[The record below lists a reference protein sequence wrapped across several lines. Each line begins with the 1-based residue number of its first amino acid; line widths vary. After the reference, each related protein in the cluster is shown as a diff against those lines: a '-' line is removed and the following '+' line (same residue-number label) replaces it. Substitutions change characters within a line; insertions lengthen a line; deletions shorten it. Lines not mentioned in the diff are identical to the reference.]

1 MKNKALFSP
10 AGLALIGVAL
20 LISVVI
26 ISNLPRLR
34 IDLTQDDLYTL
45 SDGTREVLDT
55 LERPIELTFF
65 YSEET
70 IGQMPQV
77 RAYGNR
83 VQELLRE
90 MVIAS
95 NGNLTLE
102 VVDPE
107 PFSEQEDLATSYGI
121 QAVPLAAGRE
131 EVYFG
136 VVAADPGTRVEGE
149 EEVYEAIPLVRP
161 DQEEFLEYEFS
172 RLISRVLDPDPTV
185 VGLITSLN
193 IDGGF
198 NPATEQAT
206 GPWAIMDTVR
216 YMYDVRRLQEDV
228 AAIDEEI
235 DILMLV
241 HPQELPEHTL
251 YAIDQFV
258 LRGGRAL
265 VFVDPNSDTQTQ
277 IMVGGGGYRDNLGS
291 DLPGLL
297 SAWGVNYDAS
307 QVVTDQELALF
318 VTLAQGQRPTAH
330 YGMLGVPREH
340 FANDIVSGQL
350 QVMNLSSAGALTP
363 VEGAETTFEPLIQT
377 SEQTM
382 MMGTAFFREMGDPTL
397 LIDDFVSE
405 EQTRTLAAR
414 VSGPAQSAF
423 PDGPPAA
430 ASDAGSDAAGDESEQ
445 EDSAAAESATD
456 DSPEASPQQHLSASV
471 SDIGVIV
478 VADSD
483 VLADRMWAQSRQVAG
498 QRVINAFA
506 SNGDFVINALD
517 NLSGSTELINIRSR
531 GRYARPFTRVLA
543 LQREAD
549 ERLRERET
557 NLLERLSETEEQL
570 QALNQGSG
578 NISPEQ
584 EAEIERFIE
593 LQLETR
599 RDLREVQFELNNEI
613 DRLGSVLK
621 AINTALIPALIII
634 AVLTAVLLRNRRRK
648 LAR

>member
-20 LISVVI
+20 LIAVVI
-26 ISNLPRLR
+26 ISALPRLR
-34 IDLTQDDLYTL
+34 IDLTQDGLYTL
-45 SDGTREVLDT
+45 SDGTRDVLNT

-65 YSEET
+65 YSEEA

-102 VVDPE
+102 VIDPE
-107 PFSEQEDLATSYGI
+107 AFSEQEDLATSYGI

-149 EEVYEAIPLVRP
+149 TEVYEAIPLVRP

-198 NPATEQAT
+198 NPATEQTT

-216 YMYDVRRLQEDV
+216 YMYDVRRLTEDV
-228 AAIDEEI
+228 AAIDEDI

-241 HPQELPEHTL
+241 HPQELPEQTL

-297 SAWGVNYDAS
+297 SAWGVNYDAT
-307 QVVTDQELALF
+307 QVVTDQALALF

-350 QVMNLSSAGALTP
+350 QVMNLSSAGALNP
-363 VEGAETTFEPLIQT
+363 ADGADTTFEPLIQT

-382 MMGTAFFREMGDPTL
+382 IMGTAFFREMGDPTL
-397 LIDDFVSE
+397 LIDDFKSE
-405 EQTRTLAAR
+405 DQTRTLAAR

-423 PDGPPAA
+423 PAGPPAA
-430 ASDAGSDAAGDESEQ
+430 DADTADASDTESET
-445 EDSAAAESATD
+445 DAEPAPDTT
-456 DSPEASPQQHLSASV
+456 ETASQDHLTASV

-570 QALNQGSG
+570 QSLNQGSG
-578 NISPEQ
+578 SISPEQ
-584 EAEIERFIE
+584 EAEIERFID

-634 AVLTAVLLRNRRRK
+634 AVLAATILRNRRRK

>member
-20 LISVVI
+20 LIAVVI
-26 ISNLPRLR
+26 ISSLPRLR

-55 LERPIELTFF
+55 LQRPIELTFF
-65 YSEET
+65 YSEEA

-83 VQELLRE
+83 VQELLQE

-102 VVDPE
+102 VIDPE
-107 PFSEQEDLATSYGI
+107 AFSEQEDLATSYGI

-149 EEVYEAIPLVRP
+149 AEVYEAIPLVRP

-198 NPATEQAT
+198 NPATEQTT

-216 YMYDVRRLQEDV
+216 YMYDVRRLTEDV
-228 AAIDEEI
+228 APIDENI

-241 HPQELPEHTL
+241 HPQELPAQTL

-258 LRGGRAL
+258 MRGGRAL

-297 SAWGVNYDAS
+297 SAWGVNYDAA

-350 QVMNLSSAGALTP
+350 QVMNLSSAGALNP
-363 VEGAETTFEPLIQT
+363 VEGSATTFEPLIQT

-382 MMGTAFFREMGDPTL
+382 LMGTAFFREMGDPTL
-397 LIDDFVSE
+397 LIDDFESE
-405 EQTRTLAAR
+405 DQTRTLAAR

-423 PDGPPAA
+423 PDGPPA
-430 ASDAGSDAAGDESEQ
+430 SDTDAESET
-445 EDSAAAESATD
+445 AAPD
-456 DSPEASPQQHLSASV
+456 ASETPPQNHLTASV

-578 NISPEQ
+578 TISAEQ
-584 EAEIERFIE
+584 EAEIERFIQ

-613 DRLGSVLK
+613 DRLGTVLK

-634 AVLTAVLLRNRRRK
+634 AVLAATILRNRRRK
-648 LAR
+648 LA

>member
-10 AGLALIGVAL
+10 AGLALIGIAL
-20 LISVVI
+20 LISVVV
-26 ISNLPRLR
+26 ISSLPRLR

-45 SDGTREVLDT
+45 SDGTREVLDN

-65 YSEET
+65 YSEEA

-102 VVDPE
+102 VIDPE
-107 PFSEQEDLATSYGI
+107 AFSAQEDLATSYGI

-136 VVAADPGTRVEGE
+136 VVAADPGTRVDGE
-149 EEVYEAIPLVRP
+149 TEVYEAIPLVRP

-172 RLISRVLDPDPTV
+172 RLINRVLDPEPTV
-185 VGLITSLN
+185 VGLITSLD

-206 GPWAIMDTVR
+206 GAWAIMDTVR
-216 YMYDVRRLQEDV
+216 YMYDVRRLQNDV
-228 AAIDEEI
+228 SSIDEEI

-241 HPQELPEHTL
+241 HPQELSETTL

-258 LRGGRAL
+258 MRGGRAL

-291 DLPGLL
+291 ELPGLL
-297 SAWGVNYDAS
+297 SAWGIDYDAT
-307 QVVTDQELALF
+307 QVVTDQDLALF

-350 QVMNLSSAGALTP
+350 QVMNLSSAGSLNPADASQTN
-363 VEGAETTFEPLIQT
+363 FEPLIQT

-382 MMGTAFFREMGDPTL
+382 MMGTDFFREMGDPTL

-405 EQTRTLAAR
+405 EQNRTLAAR
-414 VSGPAQSAF
+414 VSGPASSAF
-423 PDGPPAA
+423 PDGPPSTETAATDADADASETEQAA
-430 ASDAGSDAAGDESEQ
+430 ADSDSSETASQ
-445 EDSAAAESATD
+445 E
-456 DSPEASPQQHLSASV
+456 HLSASV

-578 NISPEQ
+578 TISPEQ
-584 EAEIERFIE
+584 EAEIERFIQ
-593 LQLETR
+593 LQLDTR

-613 DRLGSVLK
+613 DRLGAVLK

-634 AVLTAVLLRNRRRK
+634 AVLIATLLRNRRRK
-648 LAR
+648 QTR

>member
-10 AGLALIGVAL
+10 AGLVLIGLVL
-20 LISVVI
+20 LVTVVI
-26 ISNLPRLR
+26 ISSLPRLR

-102 VVDPE
+102 VIDPE

-136 VVAADPGTRVEGE
+136 VVAADPGTRAEGGG
-149 EEVYEAIPLVRP
+149 EVFESIPLVRP

-198 NPATEQAT
+198 NPATEQTT

-228 AAIDEEI
+228 DVIAEDI

-241 HPQELPEHTL
+241 HPQELPENTL

-277 IMVGGGGYRDNLGS
+277 IMMAGGGYRDNLGS

-307 QVVTDQELALF
+307 QVVTDQSLALF

-363 VEGAETTFEPLIQT
+363 VEGAATTFEPLIQT

-423 PDGPPAA
+423 PDGRPAA
-430 ASDAGSDAAGDESEQ
+430 DTDAETDTGD
-445 EDSAAAESATD
+445 DSAA
-456 DSPEASPQQHLSASV
+456 SPHLSDSV

-478 VADSD
+478 VADTD

-578 NISPEQ
+578 SISPEQ

-613 DRLGSVLK
+613 DRLGSILK

-634 AVLTAVLLRNRRRK
+634 AVLTAALLRNRRRK
-648 LAR
+648 PAR

>member
-10 AGLALIGVAL
+10 AGLLLIGLAL
-20 LISVVI
+20 LIIVVI
-26 ISNLPRLR
+26 ISSLPRLR
-34 IDLTQDDLYTL
+34 VDLTQDNLYTL

-65 YSEET
+65 YSEEA

-95 NGNLTLE
+95 NGNLKLD
-102 VVDPE
+102 VIDPE

-136 VVAADPGTRVEGE
+136 VVAADPGTRGE
-149 EEVYEAIPLVRP
+149 SGDEVFESIPLVRP

-198 NPATEQAT
+198 NPATEQTT

-228 AAIDEEI
+228 ASIDEDI

-241 HPQELPEHTL
+241 HPQELPAHTL

-258 LRGGRAL
+258 MRGGRAL

-277 IMVGGGGYRDNLGS
+277 IMMGGGGYRDNLGS

-297 SAWGVNYDAS
+297 SAWGINYDAT

-363 VEGAETTFEPLIQT
+363 VDGAATTFEPLIQT

-414 VSGPAQSAF
+414 VSGPAPSAF
-423 PDGPPAA
+423 PDGPPPADTEANADVDAAVEPAPATDADSNSSNDDAA
-430 ASDAGSDAAGDESEQ
+430 A
-445 EDSAAAESATD
+445 TVR
-456 DSPEASPQQHLSASV
+456 HLSDSV

-578 NISPEQ
+578 TISAEQ

-634 AVLTAVLLRNRRRK
+634 AVLGAALLRNRRRK
-648 LAR
+648 LVR

>member
-20 LISVVI
+20 LIVVVI
-26 ISNLPRLR
+26 ISALPRLR
-34 IDLTQDDLYTL
+34 IDLTQDNLYTL
-45 SDGTREVLDT
+45 SNGTREVLDN

-65 YSEET
+65 YSEEA

-83 VQELLRE
+83 VQELLQE

-95 NGNLTLE
+95 NGNLTLDII
-102 VVDPE
+102 DPE
-107 PFSEQEDLATSYGI
+107 PFSEQEDLATGYGI

-131 EVYFG
+131 EVFFG
-136 VVAADPGTRVEGE
+136 VVAADPATRVEGE
-149 EEVYEAIPLVRP
+149 SEVYETIPLVRP

-172 RLISRVLDPDPTV
+172 RLITRVLDPDPTV
-185 VGLITSLN
+185 VGLITSLD

-198 NPATEQAT
+198 NPATEQTT

-216 YMYDVRRLQEDV
+216 YMYDVRRLQEEV
-228 AAIDEEI
+228 ASIDEDI

-241 HPQELPEHTL
+241 HPQELPEQTL

-258 LRGGRAL
+258 MRGGRAL
-265 VFVDPNSDTQTQ
+265 VFTDPNSDTQTQ

-297 SAWGVNYDAS
+297 SAWGIDYDAT

-350 QVMNLSSAGALTP
+350 QVMNLSSAGALNP
-363 VEGAETTFEPLIQT
+363 VAGATTTFEPLIQT

-382 MMGTAFFREMGDPTL
+382 LMGTAFFREMGDPTL

-423 PDGPPAA
+423 PDGPPTAD
-430 ASDAGSDAAGDESEQ
+430 ST
-445 EDSAAAESATD
+445 DSA
-456 DSPEASPQQHLSASV
+456 EASADDAQPADNGSAAPEQHLSASV

-578 NISPEQ
+578 SISPEQ
-584 EAEIERFIE
+584 EAEIERFIA

-613 DRLGSVLK
+613 DRLGAVLK

-634 AVLTAVLLRNRRRK
+634 GVLAAAILRNRRRK
-648 LAR
+648 PKAFN

>member
-10 AGLALIGVAL
+10 AGLVLIGLVL
-20 LISVVI
+20 LITVVI
-26 ISNLPRLR
+26 ISSLPRLR

-65 YSEET
+65 YSEEA

-102 VVDPE
+102 VIDPE

-136 VVAADPGTRVEGE
+136 VVAADPGTRGE
-149 EEVYEAIPLVRP
+149 NGDEVYEAIPLVRP

-198 NPATEQAT
+198 NPATEQTT

-241 HPQELPEHTL
+241 HPQELPDNTL

-258 LRGGRAL
+258 MRGGRAL

-277 IMVGGGGYRDNLGS
+277 IMMGGGGYRDSLGS

-297 SAWGVNYDAS
+297 SAWGVNYDAE

-350 QVMNLSSAGALTP
+350 QVMNLSSAGSLTP
-363 VEGAETTFEPLIQT
+363 AEAAETTFEPLIQT

-397 LIDDFVSE
+397 LIDDFESE

-414 VSGPAQSAF
+414 VSGPASSAF
-423 PDGPPAA
+423 PDGPPAMAEEA
-430 ASDAGSDAAGDESEQ
+430 ASDASGQDGT
-445 EDSAAAESATD
+445 AAAETTGD
-456 DSPEASPQQHLSASV
+456 DSPAASSQRHLSASV

-478 VADSD
+478 VEDTD

-578 NISPEQ
+578 SISPEQ

-634 AVLTAVLLRNRRRK
+634 AVLTAALLRNRRRK

>member
-1 MKNKALFSP
+1 MKNKELFSP
-10 AGLALIGVAL
+10 AGLVLIGVAL
-20 LISVVI
+20 LIAVVI
-26 ISNLPRLR
+26 ISTLPRLR
-34 IDLTQDDLYTL
+34 IDLTEDDLYSL
-45 SDGTREVLDT
+45 SDGTRQVLSNLD
-55 LERPIELTFF
+55 RPIELTFF
-65 YSEET
+65 YSEQS

-95 NGNLTLE
+95 NGNLTLQI
-102 VVDPE
+102 VDPE

-136 VVAADPGTRVEGE
+136 VVAADPDTLAE
-149 EEVYEAIPLVRP
+149 EDNQVYETIPLVRP

-172 RLISRVLDPDPTV
+172 RLISRVLDPNPTV

-198 NPATEQAT
+198 NPATEQTT

-216 YMYDVRRLQEDV
+216 YMYDVRRLPEDV
-228 AAIDEEI
+228 AAIDEDI

-241 HPQELPEHTL
+241 HPQELPETTL

-258 LRGGRAL
+258 LRGGRA
-265 VFVDPNSDTQTQ
+265 VIFVDPNSDTQTQ
-277 IMVGGGGYRDNLGS
+277 IMVGGGGYRDNLSS

-297 SAWGVNYDAS
+297 NAWGIDYDAT
-307 QVVTDQELALF
+307 QVVTDQALALF

-330 YGMLGVPREH
+330 YGMLGVPREN

-350 QVMNLSSAGALTP
+350 QVMNLSSAGSLNPAGGTQ
-363 VEGAETTFEPLIQT
+363 ATFEPLIQT

-382 MMGTAFFREMGDPTL
+382 LMGNDFFREMGDPTL
-397 LIDDFVSE
+397 LIDDFVSQ

-423 PDGPPAA
+423 PDGPPQAEEEP
-430 ASDAGSDAAGDESEQ
+430 SAGEEP
-445 EDSAAAESATD
+445 SANEE
-456 DSPEASPQQHLSASV
+456 PETAPQPHLQASV

-478 VADSD
+478 VADTD
-483 VLADRMWAQSRQVAG
+483 VLADRMWAQSQQVAG

-578 NISPEQ
+578 TISPEQ
-584 EAEIERFIE
+584 EAEIERFID
-593 LQLETR
+593 LQLQTR
-599 RDLREVQFELNNEI
+599 QDLREVQFELNNEI
-613 DRLGSVLK
+613 DRLGAILK
-621 AINTALIPALIII
+621 AINTALIPVLIII
-634 AVLTAVLLRNRRRK
+634 GVLAAALLRNRRRK
-648 LAR
+648 LVRRPLT

>member
-10 AGLALIGVAL
+10 AGLALIGLAL
-20 LISVVI
+20 LIIVVI
-26 ISNLPRLR
+26 ISSLPRLR
-34 IDLTQDDLYTL
+34 IDLTQDNLYTL
-45 SDGTREVLDT
+45 SNGTREVLDN

-65 YSEET
+65 YSEEA

-83 VQELLRE
+83 VQELLQE

-95 NGNLTLE
+95 NGNLSLA
-102 VVDPE
+102 VIDPE
-107 PFSEQEDLATSYGI
+107 AFSEQEDLATSYGI

-136 VVAADPGTRVEGE
+136 VVAADPGTRIEGE
-149 EEVYEAIPLVRP
+149 AEVYEAIPLVRP

-198 NPATEQAT
+198 NPATEQTT
-206 GPWAIMDTVR
+206 GAWAIMDTVR
-216 YMYDVRRLQEDV
+216 YMYDVRRLQETV
-228 AAIDEEI
+228 ASIDEDI

-241 HPQELPEHTL
+241 HPQELPAQTL

-258 LRGGRAL
+258 MRGGRAL

-297 SAWGVNYDAS
+297 SAWGVDYDAT

-350 QVMNLSSAGALTP
+350 QVMNLSSAGALNP
-363 VEGAETTFEPLIQT
+363 AEGSSTTFEPLIQT
-377 SEQTM
+377 SDQTM

-397 LIDDFVSE
+397 LIDDFASE
-405 EQTRTLAAR
+405 DQNRTLAAR

-423 PDGPPAA
+423 PDGPPTADTDTTETSEA
-430 ASDAGSDAAGDESEQ
+430 ETETDPDAAPDTTET
-445 EDSAAAESATD
+445 AAQD
-456 DSPEASPQQHLSASV
+456 HLTASV

-578 NISPEQ
+578 TISPEQ

-613 DRLGSVLK
+613 DRLGAVLK
-621 AINTALIPALIII
+621 AINTALIPVLIII
-634 AVLTAVLLRNRRRK
+634 AVLTATLLRNRRRK

>member
-20 LISVVI
+20 LIAVVI
-26 ISNLPRLR
+26 ISALPRLR

-45 SDGTREVLDT
+45 SDGTRDVLNT

-65 YSEET
+65 YSEEA

-102 VVDPE
+102 VIDPE
-107 PFSEQEDLATSYGI
+107 AFSEQEDLATSYGI

-149 EEVYEAIPLVRP
+149 TAVYEAIPLVRP

-198 NPATEQAT
+198 NPATEQTT

-216 YMYDVRRLQEDV
+216 YMYDVRRLTEDV
-228 AAIDEEI
+228 AAIDEDI

-241 HPQELPEHTL
+241 HPQELPEQTL
-251 YAIDQFV
+251 YALDQFV
-258 LRGGRAL
+258 MRGGRAL

-291 DLPGLL
+291 DLPDLL
-297 SAWGVNYDAS
+297 SAWGVNYDAT

-350 QVMNLSSAGALTP
+350 QVMNLSSAGALNP
-363 VEGAETTFEPLIQT
+363 ADGADTTFEPLIQT

-382 MMGTAFFREMGDPTL
+382 IMGTAFFREMGDPTL
-397 LIDDFVSE
+397 LIDDFESE
-405 EQTRTLAAR
+405 DQTRTLAAR

-423 PDGPPAA
+423 PGGPPVADTDADAEAA
-430 ASDAGSDAAGDESEQ
+430 DSEQ
-445 EDSAAAESATD
+445 QEEPGATETAP
-456 DSPEASPQQHLSASV
+456 PEHLTASV

-578 NISPEQ
+578 SISPEQ
-584 EAEIERFIE
+584 EAEIERFID

-634 AVLTAVLLRNRRRK
+634 AVLATTILRNRRRK

>member
-20 LISVVI
+20 LIAVVI
-26 ISNLPRLR
+26 ISSLPRLR
-34 IDLTQDDLYTL
+34 IDLTQDDLYSL
-45 SDGTREVLDT
+45 SDGTRQVLSD
-55 LERPIELTFF
+55 LDRPIELTFF
-65 YSEET
+65 YSEES

-83 VQELLRE
+83 VQELLQE

-102 VVDPE
+102 VIDPE
-107 PFSEQEDLATSYGI
+107 AFSEQEDLATSYGI

-136 VVAADPGTRVEGE
+136 VVAADPGTRVDDEIG
-149 EEVYEAIPLVRP
+149 VYEAIPLVRP

-172 RLISRVLDPDPTV
+172 RLINRVLDPEPTV
-185 VGLITSLN
+185 VGLITSLD

-198 NPATEQAT
+198 NPATEQST

-228 AAIDEEI
+228 AAIDEDI

-241 HPQELPEHTL
+241 HPQELPEQTL

-258 LRGGRAL
+258 MRGGRAL

-277 IMVGGGGYRDNLGS
+277 IMVGGGGYRDNLSS
-291 DLPGLL
+291 DLPALL
-297 SAWGVNYDAS
+297 DAWGINYDPA
-307 QVVTDQELALF
+307 QVVTDEELALF
-318 VTLAQGQRPTAH
+318 VTLAQDQRPTAH
-330 YGMLGVPREH
+330 YGMLGVPREN

-350 QVMNLSSAGALTP
+350 QVMNLSSAGTLSPA
-363 VEGAETTFEPLIQT
+363 EGAATTFEPLIRT

-382 MMGTAFFREMGDPTL
+382 LMGPAFFREMGDPTL

-405 EQTRTLAAR
+405 QQAHTLAAR
-414 VSGPAQSAF
+414 VSGPAPSAF
-423 PDGPPAA
+423 SDGPPAPDTDA
-430 ASDAGSDAAGDESEQ
+430 DANTQDTDTETTPPAHLDASR
-445 EDSAAAESATD
+445 
-456 DSPEASPQQHLSASV
+456 

-478 VADSD
+478 VADTD

-549 ERLRERET
+549 DRLRERET

-570 QALNQGSG
+570 QQLNQGSG
-578 NISPEQ
+578 SISPEQ

-621 AINTALIPALIII
+621 AINTALIPTLIII
-634 AVLTAVLLRNRRRK
+634 AVLTATLLRNRRRK
-648 LAR
+648 FAR

>member
-1 MKNKALFSP
+1 MKNKNLFSP
-10 AGLALIGVAL
+10 AGLAAIAVAL
-20 LISVVI
+20 LVAVVI
-26 ISNLPRLR
+26 ISMLPRLR
-34 IDLTQDDLYTL
+34 IDLTQDRLFTL
-45 SDGTREVLDT
+45 SDGTRHVLST
-55 LERPIELTFF
+55 LDRPVELTFF
-65 YSEET
+65 YSEDS
-70 IGQMPQV
+70 IAQMPQV

-83 VQELLRE
+83 VQELLQE

-95 NGNLTLE
+95 NGNLSLQ

-107 PFSEQEDLATSYGI
+107 PFSAQEDLATEYGI

-136 VVAADPGTRVEGE
+136 VVAADPATRTETESG
-149 EEVYEAIPLVRP
+149 VYDTIPLVRP

-172 RLISRVLDPDPTV
+172 RLITRVLDPDPTV
-185 VGLITSLN
+185 IGLITSLN

-198 NPATEQAT
+198 NPATQQST

-228 AAIDEEI
+228 ASIDADI

-241 HPQELPEHTL
+241 HPQELPEATL

-258 LRGGRAL
+258 MGGGRAL

-277 IMVGGGGYRDNLGS
+277 IMVSGGGYMDSLGS

-297 SAWGVNYDAS
+297 EAWGVDYDAE

-330 YGMLGVPREH
+330 YGMLGIPREN
-340 FANDIVSGQL
+340 FANDIISGQL
-350 QVMNLSSAGALTP
+350 QVMNMSSAGSLRA
-363 VEGAETTFEPLIQT
+363 ADNASTTFEPLIQT

-382 MMGTAFFREMGDPTL
+382 TMGTSFFREMGDPTL

-405 EQTRTLAAR
+405 EQRHILAAR
-414 VSGPAQSAF
+414 VSGPARSAF
-423 PDGPPAA
+423 PDGLPST
-430 ASDAGSDAAGDESEQ
+430 ASADSSET
-445 EDSAAAESATD
+445 AAESE
-456 DSPEASPQQHLSASV
+456 EAAEVTETETPQQHLAESLG
-471 SDIGVIV
+471 DIGVIV

-517 NLSGSTELINIRSR
+517 NLSGSTDLINIRSR
-531 GRYARPFTRVLA
+531 GRYARPFTRVLE
-543 LQREAD
+543 LQRVAD
-549 ERLRERET
+549 ERLREQET
-557 NLLERLSETEEQL
+557 NLLQRLSETEQQL
-570 QALNQGSG
+570 MALNQGSG
-578 NISPEQ
+578 DISPAQ
-584 EAEIERFIE
+584 EAEIDRFIQ

-599 RDLREVQFELNNEI
+599 RELREVQFQLNRDI
-613 DRLGSVLK
+613 DRLGAVLK
-621 AINTALIPALIII
+621 ALNTALIPALIILGVLI
-634 AVLTAVLLRNRRRK
+634 ASLMRARRRK
-648 LAR
+648 QYR

>member
-10 AGLALIGVAL
+10 AGLALIGLAL
-20 LISVVI
+20 LITVVI
-26 ISNLPRLR
+26 ISSLPRLR

-55 LERPIELTFF
+55 LERPIDLMFF
-65 YSEET
+65 YSEEA

-83 VQELLRE
+83 VQELLQE

-95 NGNLTLE
+95 NGNLRLQII
-102 VVDPE
+102 DPE

-131 EVYFG
+131 EVFFG
-136 VVAADPGTRVEGE
+136 VVAADPGTRVDGE
-149 EEVYEAIPLVRP
+149 TEVYEAIPLVRP

-198 NPATEQAT
+198 NPATEQTT

-216 YMYDVRRLQEDV
+216 YMYDVRRLQEEV
-228 AAIDEEI
+228 TRIDPEI

-241 HPQELPEHTL
+241 HPQELPEQTL

-258 LRGGRAL
+258 MRGGRAL

-297 SAWGVNYDAS
+297 SAWGISYDAT

-350 QVMNLSSAGALTP
+350 QVMNLSSAGALNP
-363 VEGAETTFEPLIQT
+363 ADAADTTFEPLIQT
-377 SEQTM
+377 STQTM
-382 MMGTAFFREMGDPTL
+382 LMGTAFFREMGDPTL

-405 EQTRTLAAR
+405 DQHRTLAAR

-423 PDGPPAA
+423 SDGPPAA
-430 ASDAGSDAAGDESEQ
+430 DNADTADSTADDGESTAD
-445 EDSAAAESATD
+445 DSAATAT
-456 DSPEASPQQHLSASV
+456 QQHLSTSV

-578 NISPEQ
+578 SISPEQ
-584 EAEIERFIE
+584 EAEIERFID

-621 AINTALIPALIII
+621 AINTALIPILIII
-634 AVLTAVLLRNRRRK
+634 AVLTAALLRNRRRK
-648 LAR
+648 AP